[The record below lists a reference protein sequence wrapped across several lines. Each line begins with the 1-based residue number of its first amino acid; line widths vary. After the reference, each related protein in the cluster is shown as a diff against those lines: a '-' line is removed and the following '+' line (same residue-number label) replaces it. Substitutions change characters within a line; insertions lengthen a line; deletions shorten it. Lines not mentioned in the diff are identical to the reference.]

1 MGKVNGYYS
10 AIGYVCLYCNHTT
23 NIYNTIC
30 SYCNMSNTL
39 MRKDR
44 YRTKVLDGTE
54 WYDNYQ

>member
-10 AIGYVCLYCNHTT
+10 AIGYICQHCKHTT

-30 SYCNMSNTL
+30 SYCSMSNTL

-44 YRTKVLDGTE
+44 YETKTRM
-54 WYDNYQ
+54 